1 MLLVLIIFI
10 IYSLESF
17 EIQCYSIKDL
27 HTIFKILCYTYLIN
41 LNNPFNV
48 KYIES
53 NTMYKFYQSKSNL
66 LLYILSSFLLAIV
79 ITLLKKSLCKYY
91 HYALIFSNIKPFF
104 FWENVFFTLN
114 QNQIILIHMMCR
126 IIWFWSRDKQ
136 KILSKWDAIIAKEA
150 LNKILK
156 EEAAKVHVGDIL
168 HHPFI
173 AV

>member
-1 MLLVLIIFI
+1 
-10 IYSLESF
+10 
-17 EIQCYSIKDL
+17 
-27 HTIFKILCYTYLIN
+27 
-41 LNNPFNV
+41 
-48 KYIES
+48 
-53 NTMYKFYQSKSNL
+53 
-66 LLYILSSFLLAIV
+66 
-79 ITLLKKSLCKYY
+79 
-91 HYALIFSNIKPFF
+91 
-104 FWENVFFTLN
+104 
-114 QNQIILIHMMCR
+114 MMCR